1 MRVRVNCELRY
12 SYWADIEDEAEDPIT
27 EADSADPIY
36 HDLIRLIMEAD
47 IDTYDTELLG
57 VIDEDGYVI
66 YCHRRTVAVA
76 RLFCP
81 GVFTR
86 AIFKFEIV

>member
-27 EADSADPIY
+27 EADSADLIY

-66 YCHRRTVAVA
+66 Y
-76 RLFCP
+76 
-81 GVFTR
+81 
-86 AIFKFEIV
+86 